1 MLVFL
6 RTEYFL
12 YLSFMH
18 LQLSNDFILYSS
30 SLKSLWIKVFLEI
43 KLLDLCSR
51 IPYRI
56 PLLAP
61 VFEVLAILFSIDYT
75 LNILFFTIF
84 DWPYLIYTDF
94 ASP

>member
-18 LQLSNDFILYSS
+18 LQLSNDFILNSPS
-30 SLKSLWIKVFLEI
+30 HESLWIEVILEI
-43 KLLDLCSR
+43 KLLTLQSG
-51 IPYRI
+51 IPDWI
-56 PLLAP
+56 PLLTP
-61 VFEVLAILFSIDYT
+61 VFEVLAILFSIDCT
-75 LNILFFTIF
+75 LYIFCFTIF
-84 DWPYLIYTDF
+84 HGPYLIYANF